1 MSKKIR
7 SVIEESLFSST
18 SHGIP
23 NIIRSDNLI
32 LRVMW
37 ILFTVIST
45 GLCGYMIVQSI
56 MNYFSYET
64 TSKIQ
69 INTETSSIFPAITIC
84 NLNFFTSKYS
94 AKFIKN
100 LTLEAEL
107 DSFYFNYNQYY
118 TFMQIVS
125 TSEELISNSHKFG
138 DSFEKLILHFQLL
151 TIDCKNKE
159 YWNYYYHQLYGNCY
173 QINTKNDNLIR
184 VRRTGWYNALNIIL
198 NISLADGL
206 EGLYA
211 GIGAV
216 VMLHNQTTSPLSTD
230 AFSVS
235 PGVDTNIAASRQ
247 FKSSLPKP
255 YSDCDGD
262 TSNGN
267 VFNSKLFKLIT
278 SKNISYNQKLCMDGD
293 FPFISDEFVKP
304 CYSDTEYECINSK
317 IENDFTNSSITN
329 DICQSQCPLECNS
342 MNYKIFYS
350 FNDFINEKNNEDLN
364 NFYNFTGTNRRQ
376 MKNDLV
382 SLYFYYE
389 TLSYERITEKE
400 SIDLVGLLSNLG
412 GIAGLFLAK
421 GYSYSDKVGNECE
434 FYILD
439 DDHIDKPDLKKI
451 KKLERR
457 RLIKKRAEKSDD
469 KPRKILCVVEKPYHP
484 SVVTALPLFEADR
497 QFIKRVQKQNKT
509 EYPKD
514 PELLSDIEIPDW
526 LREIIQK
533 KIFIL

>member
-1 MSKKIR
+1 MSIKLR
-7 SVIEESLFSST
+7 SVIEESLLSST

-37 ILFTVIST
+37 ILFTFIST

-56 MNYFSYET
+56 MNYFSFET

-69 INTETSSIFPAITIC
+69 IHTETSSIFPAITIC
-84 NLNFFTSKYS
+84 NLNFFTSEYS
-94 AKFIKN
+94 AIFIKN
-100 LTLEAEL
+100 LSL
-107 DSFYFNYNQYY
+107 DMQSNSYFNYDSYKTLVEIISKNEE
-118 TFMQIVS
+118 FMS
-125 TSEELISNSHKFG
+125 DSYKFG
-138 DSFEKLILHFQLL
+138 DSFEKLIVHCQLL
-151 TIDCKNKE
+151 TIDCKNKD

-216 VMLHNQTTSPLSTD
+216 VMIHNQTTSPLSTD

-235 PGVDTNIAASRQ
+235 PGVDTNIAISRQ

-278 SKNISYNQKLCMDGD
+278 SKNISYNQKLCIDLCFQHLIIQECNYFYPA
-293 FPFISDEFVKP
+293 FPYFSQKSIKSCNDPVEVK
-304 CYSDTEYECINSK
+304 CFQSK
-317 IENDFTNSSITN
+317 FANDFKDSSITN

-364 NFYNFTGTNRRQ
+364 NFYNFTGKYKRQ
-376 MKNDLV
+376 MKKDLI
-382 SLYFYYE
+382 SLFFYYE
-389 TLSYERITEKE
+389 TLSYEEITEKE

-412 GIAGLFLAK
+412 GIAGLFL
-421 GYSYSDKVGNECE
+421 GISFLS
-434 FYILD
+434 L
-439 DDHIDKPDLKKI
+439 
-451 KKLERR
+451 
-457 RLIKKRAEKSDD
+457 
-469 KPRKILCVVEKPYHP
+469 VE
-484 SVVTALPLFEADR
+484 
-497 QFIKRVQKQNKT
+497 I
-509 EYPKD
+509 
-514 PELLSDIEIPDW
+514 IEIAFQ
-526 LREIIQK
+526 IIYF
-533 KIFIL
+533 FIRRTKVENFLNNS